1 MESAKCQVK
10 RKSSSLKHC
19 PLSTLSLFPF
29 ALRHLRGS
37 IRIVSSDRTPST
49 PDLRTMVAQARGG
62 RVIRTPF
69 LEASALDRRA
79 LAADGLRFAVH
90 GGFTD
95 PARVIYTLYPEHI
108 PNVEDPVRVVRID
121 GDFPPEIDLEDLLV
135 ALQIPEDQLGD
146 AREKQG
152 DFLIATTAKGL
163 KMLEATSQ
171 YRLRGQPIELEFAV
185 VDASDL
191 ERSNKTRAVV
201 VPSMRLDVIG
211 AKGFGVSRA
220 YFQQGIEGK
229 KVRINGSL
237 ASSSTTVREG
247 DTLIAEGLGRIE
259 FKRVLNETKR
269 GNWKLE
275 LEIHK

>member
-1 MESAKCQVK
+1 M
-10 RKSSSLKHC
+10 
-19 PLSTLSLFPF
+19 
-29 ALRHLRGS
+29 
-37 IRIVSSDRTPST
+37 SSDRT
-49 PDLRTMVAQARGG
+49 DLRTLDLRVLVAQARGG

-69 LEASALDRRA
+69 LEASTLDRRA
-79 LAADGLRFAVH
+79 LAADGVRFAVH

-108 PNVEDPVRVVRID
+108 PNVDDPVRVVRVD

-135 ALQIPEDQLGD
+135 ALNIPEDLLGD

-163 KMLEATSQ
+163 KTLEANSH
-171 YRLRGQPIELEFAV
+171 YRLRGQPVELEFSV

-237 ASSSTTVREG
+237 ATSSAQVREG

-259 FKRVLNETKR
+259 FKKILNETKR